1 MKPSPKQTISANNYF
16 ERVVAHLI
24 EEGYAETEQDATKI
38 IEGMSEAWFDLIM
51 EV

>member
-24 EEGYAETEQDATKI
+24 EEGYDETYQDANKI